1 MHVGPLL
8 RGATPA
14 TSTGAGTPRRIPD
27 DVLRQVSRRLEVMSL
42 IAATLW
48 CLGPALGHLARARLS
63 NDPSAGRWEFP
74 DTIAVGSVIASLGMY
89 WWLRRREHD
98 PYRVMDLGLVYLV
111 AMAFAIGVMMHVG
124 PLASAA
130 PSPHP
135 DLTWIGPVIL
145 IFAVLQSV
153 LAPWL
158 LKITRRHANALIGGI
173 GLLSTFV
180 ALLIAVLVP
189 AAGIGIDGP
198 VAWIVGTL
206 IVWLVTALASWLL
219 PPLFIKRRAQAAR

>member
-1 MHVGPLL
+1 MLTLL
-8 RGATPA
+8 IRAL
-14 TSTGAGTPRRIPD
+14 IF
-27 DVLRQVSRRLEVMSL
+27 LVSAALGL
-42 IAATLW
+42 IAADLILEGFTLHW
-48 CLGPALGHLARARLS
+48 DDWWGILLA
-63 NDPSAGRWEFP
+63 
-74 DTIAVGSVIASLGMY
+74 VV
-89 WWLRRREHD
+89 
-98 PYRVMDLGLVYLV
+98 
-111 AMAFAIGVMMHVG
+111 
-124 PLASAA
+124 
-130 PSPHP
+130 
-135 DLTWIGPVIL
+135 
-145 IFAVLQSV
+145 IFAVLQSL

-219 PPLFIKRRAQAAR
+219 PPLFIKRKAQAAR